1 MSTLRDIAL
10 VWVFTLPVAA
20 LLSGCPFWLFSWRG
34 EVELIPVLLKF
45 SNSWWEWC
53 I

>member
-20 LLSGCPFWLFSWRG
+20 LLSGCPFWLFNG
-34 EVELIPVLLKF
+34 VVK
-45 SNSWWEWC
+45 
-53 I
+53 